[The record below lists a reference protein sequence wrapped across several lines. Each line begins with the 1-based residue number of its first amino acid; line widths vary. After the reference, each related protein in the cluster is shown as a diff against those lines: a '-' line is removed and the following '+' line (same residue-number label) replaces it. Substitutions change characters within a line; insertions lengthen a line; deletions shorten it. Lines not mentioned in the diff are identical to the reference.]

1 METLSTPRILIAGTG
16 SGVGKSLLTA
26 GIVYQ
31 LRKRN
36 LSPSCCVIGP
46 CLGQASFLRRVS
58 GRYVR
63 CLDEK
68 LLSAGQSLVALH
80 QAGMGA
86 DLILLE
92 GHGGLYDGA
101 EAGSLRGSD
110 AEIAALT
117 RTPTVLVIDAAPFGA
132 GVAAVFKGYASL
144 ADGFE
149 VVGAILNRVAK
160 AGQEPRPERDFYAEC
175 FGGFNLPPPLGAVPE
190 AQLEGAM
197 PSNVI
202 SQRSN
207 LTLLPRQFL
216 LDVETL
222 VERYVDIERLVALG
236 GKAPPVSFNE
246 YESAPVGRRSRIAVS
261 DDSCFNMCFQDN
273 LDLLRYYGAELVTFS
288 PLADTA
294 LPRNIGALYL
304 TGACLAEYGRELS
317 LNVSMKD
324 AILDFAGNGG
334 VIYSEG
340 GGTAFLCRD
349 YKCSLEGTK
358 EEGIGIIPASA
369 VPGDGLMS
377 YLEAVTVEESVL
389 GRAGLLLKSVS
400 SGEWRLVNEER
411 MVKTMRLSRSKTD
424 PAPSFEGYSP
434 GAQMVCTFSFVHFG
448 SNPAV
453 ARNLVEAAQVVE
465 SL

>member
-1 METLSTPRILIAGTG
+1 
-16 SGVGKSLLTA
+16 
-26 GIVYQ
+26 
-31 LRKRN
+31 
-36 LSPSCCVIGP
+36 
-46 CLGQASFLRRVS
+46 
-58 GRYVR
+58 
-63 CLDEK
+63 LDEK

-175 FGGFNLPPPLGAVPE
+175 FGGFNLPPPLGVVPE